1 MLTSSLYTGTVTV
14 VNTVME
20 MAVNRAGRFELI
32 TTPESARQ
40 AYEIADVLT
49 ENHIKQGRAK
59 SVSISEAIRYAI
71 SFCHK
76 QLTEVLNP
84 EDLRDD
90 G

>member
-20 MAVNRAGRFELI
+20 KNVSRAGRFELI
-32 TTPESARQ
+32 TTPESDREVTDLV
-40 AYEIADVLT
+40 EILGAAFQ
-49 ENHIKQGRAK
+49 KKGRAK
-59 SVSISEAIRYAI
+59 PPKRSEAIRYAI
-71 SFCHK
+71 AFTHK

-90 G
+90 